1 MKKGCHHC
9 LCLDNLILM
18 MLPRLNLGWSHC
30 RHGFETAGT
39 WLALLCEILQDYR
52 KFQNRSQLVQ
62 DPYLIVVMISL
73 NFILPERATISL
85 AVNPLFEKEVIRS
98 LRSMSGDGRSEL
110 AAPKLAVVESLLPN

>member
-62 DPYLIVVMISL
+62 DPYLIVVMI
-73 NFILPERATISL
+73 NFP
-85 AVNPLFEKEVIRS
+85 
-98 LRSMSGDGRSEL
+98 
-110 AAPKLAVVESLLPN
+110 